1 MSPIDTQT
9 LSSPAHASPTAAPAS
24 VAAALASFSCRSC
37 GQRNLESILCLGR
50 MPLANSYLYPD
61 LYPEEAPEQ
70 AVLYPLDVA
79 FCRDCSLVQ
88 ITETVPPEILFGDY
102 LYFSS
107 YSEAV
112 VNNARE
118 ISRRMIAER
127 HLDGASLVAEI
138 ASNDGYLLQFYRQAG
153 IPVLGI
159 EPAANV
165 AEVAIRERGVPTLCE
180 FFGSTLARRL
190 RDEGRRVDV
199 LHGNNVL
206 AHVAD
211 LNGMAEGIRLLLR
224 DTGIAVL
231 EVPYVKDMIDRC
243 EFDTIYHE
251 HLCYFSLTALD
262 ILFQRH
268 GLAVA
273 EVERL
278 AIHGGSL
285 RLFVAPQAAV
295 SSRPQVERMLREEK
309 DWGVS
314 TPNFYRGFARKVELL
329 KLSLLATLR
338 KLKAEGKS
346 IAAYGAAAK
355 GTVLLNYC
363 GIGPGLLDFVAD
375 RSPHKQG
382 RLMPGVRIP
391 IAAPEK
397 ILAAMPDYVLLLAW
411 NLAEEIMHQQDPY
424 RQRGG
429 KFIVPVP
436 EPVIVG

>member
-1 MSPIDTQT
+1 MPIDTQSRPALRQAGTT
-9 LSSPAHASPTAAPAS
+9 LAAPEPVAS
-24 VAAALASFSCRSC
+24 AVASFACRSC
-37 GQRNLESILCLGR
+37 GKRNLEPILSLGR
-50 MPLANSYLYPD
+50 MPLANSYLH
-61 LYPEEAPEQ
+61 PEEAEEQ
-70 AVLYPLDVA
+70 ARLYPLDVA
-79 FCRDCSLVQ
+79 FCGDCSLVQ

-107 YSEAV
+107 YSETV

-118 ISRRMIAER
+118 ISRRMIADR
-127 HLDGASLVAEI
+127 HLGGASLVAEI
-138 ASNDGYLLQFYRQAG
+138 ASNDGYLLQFYRQTG

-165 AEVAIRERGVPTLCE
+165 AKVAIREKAVPTLCE
-180 FFGSTLARRL
+180 FFGSALAQRL
-190 RDEGRRVDV
+190 RNGGQRVDV

-211 LNGMAEGIRLLLR
+211 LNGVAEGIRLLLK
-224 DTGIAVL
+224 DTGVAVL

-262 ILFQRH
+262 LLFQRH
-268 GLAVA
+268 GLMIAG
-273 EVERL
+273 VERL

-285 RLFVAPQAAV
+285 RLFVFPEAAV
-295 SSRPQVERMLREEK
+295 SSRPQVEKMLQQEK
-309 DWGVS
+309 DWGVL
-314 TPNFYRGFARKVELL
+314 TADFYRGFARKVELL
-329 KLSLLATLR
+329 KISLLATLR
-338 KLKAEGKS
+338 RLKTEGKS

-363 GIGPGLLDFVAD
+363 GIGPEILDFVAD

-411 NLAEEIMHQQDPY
+411 NLAEEIMRQQAQY
-424 RQRGG
+424 RERDG
-429 KFIVPVP
+429 KFIIPLP
-436 EPVIVG
+436 EPVLG